1 MPKLH
6 IEAGYFPSGL
16 PFNRFGRGARTL
28 VIFQGLLFENKPLAS
43 LSARTYLGMV
53 LFLQDEFTV
62 VAVSRKP
69 GLPAGYGMS
78 DMARDYA
85 DMVREEFGGPV
96 DVIGTSTGGSIAQHF
111 AADHPDLVR
120 KLVIHSAAHTL
131 GPVGREAQL
140 KVGELARQGKW
151 REASA
156 VLLRLIVHP
165 GPAAPLIVSLGSSVM
180 SLSAPKDPSD
190 LIITIEAED
199 RHAFRDRL
207 ADIRAPTLVV
217 AGADDPFYTETL
229 FRETAAGIP
238 GARLILYPGMG
249 HPAEGKQFEADL
261 LSFLN
266 S

>member
-1 MPKLH
+1 LPKLH
-6 IEAGYFPSGL
+6 IESGYFPSGL

-28 VIFQGLLFENKPLAS
+28 IIFQGLTFENKPLDG
-43 LSARTYLGMV
+43 LSARSYLGMV

-69 GLPAGYGMS
+69 GLPAGYEMK
-78 DMARDYA
+78 DMAQDYA

-96 DVIGTSTGGSIAQHF
+96 DVMGTSTGGSIAQHF

-120 KLVIHSAAHTL
+120 RLVIHSAAHTL

-165 GPAAPLIVSLGSSVM
+165 GPAAPLIVTLGSSVM
-180 SLSAPKDPSD
+180 SLSAPRDPSD
-190 LIITIEAED
+190 LIITVEAED

-207 ADIRAPTLVV
+207 GDIRAPTLVI
-217 AGADDPFYTETL
+217 AGADDPFYTEAL

-238 GARLILYPGMG
+238 GASLIMYSGMG
-249 HPAEGKQFEADL
+249 HPAAGKQFEADL
-261 LSFLN
+261 FSFLN